1 MTQQRSRGSRDR
13 DRGERE
19 RDSGAVETVVN
30 IRRVAKTVAGGR
42 RFTFTALVIV
52 GDGQGNVGMGQGRA
66 SEVPEAIRKGAM
78 AARKHM
84 IKIPLNGSTIPQQ
97 VTTRYCGA
105 RVLLRPAAPG
115 TGLRAGATVRAVV
128 EAAGVRDILSKSL
141 GSNNHIN
148 VVRATLLGLQAMRPV
163 AARQGDGAPRP
174 AAPPPVV
181 PGGRRSPEAF
191 QETVEEER

>member
-1 MTQQRSRGSRDR
+1 
-13 DRGERE
+13 
-19 RDSGAVETVVN
+19 VVN

-52 GDGQGNVGMGQGRA
+52 GDGQGTVGMGQGRA
-66 SEVPEAIRKGAM
+66 SEVPEAIRKGAL

-84 IKIPLNGSTIPQQ
+84 IKIPLSGSTIPQQ
-97 VTTRYCGA
+97 VTTRFCGA
-105 RVLLRPAAPG
+105 RVLLRPARPG

-148 VVRATLLGLQAMRPV
+148 VVRATMHALQSMRPV
-163 AARQGDGAPRP
+163 QQAGD
-174 AAPPPVV
+174 APPPVGQ
-181 PGGRRSPEAF
+181 PLPTGGRRSPEAF
-191 QETVEEER
+191 METTEEER